1 MFKETADR
9 IDYWTKEIERL
20 EKELEEAKIN
30 NLSDEVI
37 GDLQMDLFEA
47 KDNLNYA
54 WQDDEL
60 EEMGLR

>member
-47 KDNLNYA
+47 KDNLNFA

>member
-9 IDYWTKEIERL
+9 IDYWTKKIERL
-20 EKELEEAKIN
+20 ERELEEAKIN

-37 GDLQMDLFEA
+37 GDLQMGLYEA
-47 KDNLNYA
+47 EEQLNFA

>member
-1 MFKETADR
+1 MFKETANR
-9 IDYWTKEIERL
+9 IDYWTERIAQL
-20 EKELEEAKIN
+20 EKELEEAKAN
-30 NLSDEVI
+30 NEPLEVI
-37 GDLQMDLFEA
+37 ADIQMDLFEA

>member
-1 MFKETADR
+1 MFDDTRKR
-9 IDYWTKEIERL
+9 IDFWENEIERL
-20 EKELEEAKIN
+20 ERELEEAKIN

>member
-9 IDYWTKEIERL
+9 IEHWTKEIERL
-20 EKELEEAKIN
+20 KKELAEAKAN
-30 NLSDEVI
+30 NEPLEVI
-37 GDLQMDLFEA
+37 ADLQMDLFEA

>member
-1 MFKETADR
+1 MFKETANR
-9 IDYWTKEIERL
+9 INYWTEEIERL
-20 EKELEEAKIN
+20 EKEIAEAKSN
-30 NLSDEVI
+30 NESLEVI
-37 GDLQMDLFEA
+37 ADLQMDLYEA

>member
-1 MFKETADR
+1 MFDETRRR
-9 IDYWTKEIERL
+9 INFWENEIERL
-20 EKELEEAKIN
+20 ERELEEAKIN
-30 NLSDEVI
+30 NLSDEI
-37 GDLQMDLFEA
+37 IMDIQMNLCEA

>member
-1 MFKETADR
+1 MFKETANR

-20 EKELEEAKIN
+20 EKELEEAN
-30 NLSDEVI
+30 NKPLEVI
-37 GDLQMDLFEA
+37 ADLQMDLYEA
-47 KDNLNYA
+47 KENLNHA

>member
-9 IDYWTKEIERL
+9 IDYWAKEIERL
-20 EKELEEAKIN
+20 EKELEEAKVN
-30 NLSDEVI
+30 NEPFEVI
-37 GDLQMDLFEA
+37 ADLQMDLYEA
-47 KDNLNYA
+47 KDKLNFA

>member
-37 GDLQMDLFEA
+37 GDLQMDLYEA
-47 KDNLNYA
+47 KEQLNFA

>member
-1 MFKETADR
+1 MFKESADR

-30 NLSDEVI
+30 NLSD
-37 GDLQMDLFEA
+37 
-47 KDNLNYA
+47 NLNYA

>member
-1 MFKETADR
+1 MFDDTRKR
-9 IDYWTKEIERL
+9 IDFWENEIERL
-20 EKELEEAKIN
+20 ERELEEAKIT